1 MIYSGLSNA
10 SVVNYSNRQ
19 FQEVG
24 PLSILTLI
32 TAQMETLTHGERAIA
47 SVILDRP
54 EDVTRMSSTDLASA
68 AGRSQSG
75 VIKLCQKL
83 GFNGYQD
90 LRLDIARATASDIRS
105 DGPAA
110 GVQGTIEAG
119 DDLTLTMQKLLAS
132 KTHAMRE
139 TLSVN
144 PPDRID
150 AARDALS
157 AAARVQLA
165 GVGASSLVA
174 RDLSYKLQKLAKPTL
189 YDADS
194 HAQIALAATLGPHDM
209 LLAFSESGKSPETL
223 HIARTAGS
231 QGARI
236 VTITG
241 LQANRLAD
249 LAGIAL
255 RTVADE
261 ERVRSSAITSRDAQ
275 LILTDL
281 LFLRLVQTRKDA
293 ADLIRTT
300 AAAVGP
306 LKL

>member
-1 MIYSGLSNA
+1 M
-10 SVVNYSNRQ
+10 
-19 FQEVG
+19 
-24 PLSILTLI
+24 SILTLI
-32 TAQMETLTHGERAIA
+32 AAQMNTLTHGERAIA

-90 LRLDIARATASDIRS
+90 LRLDIARATAPDIRS
-105 DGPAA
+105 DGHAA
-110 GVQGTIEAG
+110 GVHGTIEAG
-119 DDLTLTMQKLLAS
+119 DDLALTMQKLLAS
-132 KTHAMRE
+132 KIHAMRE

-144 PPDRID
+144 PADRID

-174 RDLSYKLQKLAKPTL
+174 RDFSYKLQKLAKPTL
-189 YDADS
+189 YDTDS
-194 HAQIALAATLGPHDM
+194 HAQIALAATLGPDDM
-209 LLAFSESGKSPETL
+209 LLAFSESGASLETL
-223 HIARTAGS
+223 HIARTAES
-231 QGARI
+231 RGARI

-293 ADLIRTT
+293 AELIRTT